1 MKLVLATQNKN
12 KVIEI
17 KKLFEENNLNQMY
30 EIYSLNDLEVYDEVE
45 EDGKT
50 LEENAYKKAKGY
62 FDILKTKKINDFMVI
77 ADDTGLF
84 VEALNGA
91 PGIYAARYAGENVT
105 YLDNRL
111 KLLKELKGIEN
122 RNAYFATAVCMVSGD
137 LVKYF
142 HGKTTG
148 RILKKNVGKN
158 GFGYDAIFYSNELKK
173 SFGVATTEEKG
184 KISHRGKAINE
195 FINFLKIK

>member
-17 KKLFEENNLNQMY
+17 KKLFEEYNLNSKYQ
-30 EIYSLNDLEVYDEVE
+30 IYSLVDLNVFDEVL
-45 EDGKT
+45 EDGNT

-62 FDILKTKKINDFMVI
+62 YDILKNNGLKDFLVI

-84 VEALNGA
+84 VEALEGR

-111 KLLKELKGIEN
+111 KMLKEMKGIEN
-122 RNAYFATAVCMVSGD
+122 RKAYFATAVCMISEN
-137 LVKYF
+137 KEMYF

-148 RILKKNVGKN
+148 KILKKHVGSN
-158 GFGYDAIFYSNELKK
+158 GFGYDAIFYSDELKK
-173 SFGVATTEEKG
+173 SFGIASTEEKG
-184 KISHRGKAINE
+184 KISHRGKAILE
-195 FINFLKIK
+195 FIKYLLNN

>member
-1 MKLVLATQNKN
+1 MKLILATQNKN

-17 KKLFEENNLNQMY
+17 KELFMENKLDTDYQ
-30 EIYSLNDLEVYDEVE
+30 IYSLTDLEVFDEVL

-50 LEENAYKKAKGY
+50 LEENAYKKASGY
-62 FDILKTKKINDFMVI
+62 YNILKEKGLTDFMVI

-84 VEALNGA
+84 VDALDGR

-111 KLLKELKGIEN
+111 KMLKEMKGIEN
-122 RNAYFATAVCMVSGD
+122 RNAYFATSVCMISED
-137 LVKYF
+137 EVKYF
-142 HGKTTG
+142 HGKTNG
-148 RILKKNVGKN
+148 RILKKHVGSN

-173 SFGVATTEEKG
+173 SFGVASGNEKG
-184 KISHRGKAINE
+184 KVSHRGKAINE
-195 FINFLKIK
+195 FINYLLNK

>member
-17 KKLFEENNLNQMY
+17 KKLFEENNLDKIY
-30 EIYSLNDLEVYDEVE
+30 DIYSLKDLEVFDEVE
-45 EDGKT
+45 EDGET

-62 FDILKTKKINDFMVI
+62 FDILKSKNLSNFMVI

-111 KLLKELKGIEN
+111 KLLKELKGVEN
-122 RNAYFATAVCMVSGD
+122 RNAYFATAVCMVTD
-137 LVKYF
+137 NDVKYF
-142 HGKTTG
+142 HGKTSG

-173 SFGVATTEEKG
+173 SFGVASTEAKG
-184 KISHRGKAINE
+184 KISHRGKAISE
-195 FINFLKIK
+195 FIEYLKR

>member
-17 KKLFEENNLNQMY
+17 KKLFEENNLDKIY
-30 EIYSLNDLEVYDEVE
+30 DIYSLKDLEVFDEVE
-45 EDGKT
+45 EDGET

-62 FDILKTKKINDFMVI
+62 FDILKSKNLSNFMVI

-111 KLLKELKGIEN
+111 KLLKELKGVEN
-122 RNAYFATAVCMVSGD
+122 RNAYFATAVCMVTD
-137 LVKYF
+137 NDVKYF
-142 HGKTTG
+142 HGKTSG

-173 SFGVATTEEKG
+173 SFGVASTEAKG
-184 KISHRGKAINE
+184 KISHRGKAISE
-195 FINFLKIK
+195 FIEYLKK

>member
-1 MKLVLATQNKN
+1 
-12 KVIEI
+12 
-17 KKLFEENNLNQMY
+17 
-30 EIYSLNDLEVYDEVE
+30 
-45 EDGKT
+45 
-50 LEENAYKKAKGY
+50 
-62 FDILKTKKINDFMVI
+62 MVI

-111 KLLKELKGIEN
+111 KLLKELKGVEN
-122 RNAYFATAVCMVSGD
+122 RNAYFATAVCMVTD
-137 LVKYF
+137 NDVKYF
-142 HGKTTG
+142 HGKTSG

-173 SFGVATTEEKG
+173 SFGVASTEAKG
-184 KISHRGKAINE
+184 KISHRGKAISE
-195 FINFLKIK
+195 FIEYLKR

>member
-17 KKLFEENNLNQMY
+17 KKLFEENNLDQKY
-30 EIYSLNDLEVYDEVE
+30 QVFSLTDLEVFDEVE
-45 EDGKT
+45 EDGNT
-50 LEENAYKKAKGY
+50 LEENACKKAKGY
-62 FDILKTKKINDFMVI
+62 YEILKAKGLNDFFVI

-84 VEALNGA
+84 VEALNGQ

-111 KLLKELKGIEN
+111 KMLKEMKGVEN
-122 RNAYFATAVCMVSGD
+122 RKAYFATAVCMISENQE
-137 LVKYF
+137 LYF

-148 RILKKNVGKN
+148 RILKKQVGKN
-158 GFGYDAIFYSNELKK
+158 GFGYDAIFYSDELKK
-173 SFGVATTEEKG
+173 SFGVASTEEKG
-184 KISHRGKAINE
+184 KISHRGKAISE
-195 FINFLKIK
+195 FIKYLLTK